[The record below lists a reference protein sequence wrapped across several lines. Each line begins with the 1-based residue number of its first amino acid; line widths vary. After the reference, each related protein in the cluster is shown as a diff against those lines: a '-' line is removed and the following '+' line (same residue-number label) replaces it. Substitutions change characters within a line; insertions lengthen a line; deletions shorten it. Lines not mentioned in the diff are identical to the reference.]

1 MSLTRTTWSTSAGGS
16 YEAEHERPGDQRR
29 AGNSPTDCLCCA
41 DQRQSLRKSRTR
53 NGVSD
58 RPDHDGPPAGTCAV
72 RTVAGAAVRDTRLG
86 FGVRTLEFD
95 IFMFAQAAADAAL
108 TLTPDDEQLLQPVLR
123 GRLVGTGRTDGQEAM
138 VRRSSRHV
146 QPQHSLGAV
155 VEHGGRGASTA
166 AQAAAEAACEAGRRP
181 VVPVVRQE
189 RLQSFDS
196 ARRTAGVLPSQAAA
210 KGAPSRHLSSLC
222 TLPTCPGRH
231 NEAGSGSRPELHRLD
246 RGSSPSVS
254 RRA

>member
-1 MSLTRTTWSTSAGGS
+1 M
-16 YEAEHERPGDQRR
+16 
-29 AGNSPTDCLCCA
+29 
-41 DQRQSLRKSRTR
+41 
-53 NGVSD
+53 
-58 RPDHDGPPAGTCAV
+58 
-72 RTVAGAAVRDTRLG
+72 
-86 FGVRTLEFD
+86 RTLEFD

-196 ARRTAGVLPSQAAA
+196 ARRTAGVLP
-210 KGAPSRHLSSLC
+210 GGRVLNEL
-222 TLPTCPGRH
+222 LPTSAVALYAAGVIWPPYPSWLGLPARAASPYPG
-231 NEAGSGSRPELHRLD
+231 
-246 RGSSPSVS
+246 V
-254 RRA
+254 